1 MRPRHCR
8 ADAHLVRK
16 FMQRRSLKRLK
27 GDQAGVTII
36 EVIVSGMVLVIASSG
51 LFMALTAGNRATAT
65 ERHRVKA
72 NDLAE
77 QELERVRSLR
87 IGDLS
92 NWSSTRRVLEDG
104 TELASGATCPSTG
117 QTCYTITS
125 STQFLTET
133 AATSTCAA
141 GAGSRDFL
149 QLQVSVSWT
158 GMGVLHPVTAGT
170 IISPP
175 SGSLVPNAGSLL
187 VLIADA
193 NNNPISGVTVTGSG
207 AGSFTGSTG
216 SSGCVLWR
224 NLPAGNY
231 SMSLS
236 GAVSG
241 MVDPDGNPPPGNS
254 PTAAQTVS
262 VVDQGTN
269 TVNLQFDRP
278 GGLTATFKTE
288 NYSGTLINSSADGI
302 SVKAPNMNTW
312 KTFSSPNSS
321 SITTSQTLFPFASPT
336 TYAAYAGTCAQNNP
350 DPTGTGANPLA
361 FANVTVPAGGTGATP
376 DNVVQLPSLQ
386 LTVRTGSSSLLPGSV
401 VNGADVR
408 VNDVNCSVSRTLT
421 TNTSGQLADTAT
433 GPTDPGLPY
442 GTKYTVCADAN
453 VSGTQRMNYARV
465 STSIDQ
471 FGLTDPTVG
480 VAKTIYLTGTGATS
494 GSGAQCP

>member
-1 MRPRHCR
+1 M
-8 ADAHLVRK
+8 HL
-16 FMQRRSLKRLK
+16 RSLLKRL
-27 GDQAGVTII
+27 QTEQSGVTII
-36 EVIVSGMVLVIASSG
+36 EVLVSGVVLVIASAG
-51 LFMALTAGNRATAT
+51 LYTALSAGNRATAQ

-92 NWSSTRRVLEDG
+92 SWSSTRAVLEDG
-104 TELASGATCPSTG
+104 TELPAGSTCSSAT
-117 QTCYTITS
+117 QTCYTVTS
-125 STQFLTET
+125 STQFLQEP

-141 GAGSRDFL
+141 GTGSRDFL
-149 QLQVSVSWT
+149 SLQVSVTWT
-158 GMGVLHPVTAGT
+158 GIGPLHPVTANT

-175 SGSLVPNAGSLL
+175 SGSLVPNSGSLL

-193 NNNPISGVTVTGSG
+193 DNDPIPDVTVTGSG
-207 AGSFTGSTG
+207 AGTFTGSTG
-216 SSGCVLWR
+216 STGCVLWH

-241 MVDPDGNPPPGNS
+241 MVDPDGDAPPGIS
-254 PTAAQTVS
+254 PTPAQTVS

-269 TVNLQFDRP
+269 TISLQFDRP
-278 GGLTATFKTE
+278 GGLTAAFKTL

-302 SVKAPNMNTW
+302 SVKAPGMTTW
-312 KTFSSPNSS
+312 KTFSSANSP

-336 TYAAYAGTCAQNNP
+336 TYAAYAGRCAQNNP
-350 DPTGTGANPLA
+350 DPTGSGANPLS
-361 FANVTVPAGGTGATP
+361 FANVTVPAAGTGTTP
-376 DNVVQLPSLQ
+376 DNAIQLPSLR
-386 LTVRTGSSSLLPGSV
+386 LTVQTGSSSSIPGAV
-401 VNGADVR
+401 VTGADVH
-408 VNDVNCSVSRTLT
+408 VKDVNCSVTRTLT
-421 TNTSGQLADTAT
+421 TNSSGQLADTAT

-442 GTKYTVCADAN
+442 GTAYTVCADAN
-453 VSGTQRMNYARV
+453 VSGTQRMNFARV
-465 STSIDQ
+465 FSSVDQ